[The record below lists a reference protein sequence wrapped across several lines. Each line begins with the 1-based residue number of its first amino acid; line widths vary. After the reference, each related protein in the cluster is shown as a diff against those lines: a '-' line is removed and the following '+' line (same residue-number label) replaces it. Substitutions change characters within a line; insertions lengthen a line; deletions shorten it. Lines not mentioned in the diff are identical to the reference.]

1 MIWIDFMTNGLL
13 FLVKN
18 LTAKLLLFQLLFEN
32 MSQQITVKYYSE
44 SEFAKEPYQATED
57 TAGYDLFAA
66 ETKTFLPKTVGTLSI
81 DLRWAIPTGFY
92 GKLFPR
98 SGILKEHFVTI
109 DAGVIDADFRGVIQ
123 VLILNHH
130 PEKTFTVR
138 TDERIA
144 QVVFMEK
151 FNANSH
157 KVSTVYLLG
166 RTKRGNDGFGS
177 TGVQVIKKAKKED
190 EIEWTTSESEF
201 INAANSE
208 ENLQMVTEKS
218 EENLQISSE
227 EAIMNVNNEVAV
239 HESITIDD

>member
-1 MIWIDFMTNGLL
+1 
-13 FLVKN
+13 
-18 LTAKLLLFQLLFEN
+18 
-32 MSQQITVKYYSE
+32 MSQQITVQYYSE

-109 DAGVIDADFRGVIQ
+109 DAGVIDADFRGVVQ

-130 PEKTFTVR
+130 PEKTFTVH
-138 TDERIA
+138 TDDRVA
-144 QVVFMEK
+144 QVVFTET
-151 FNANSH
+151 FNANFH
-157 KVSTVYLLG
+157 KVSNVDLLG
-166 RTKRGNDGFGS
+166 RTKRGNDGFG
-177 TGVQVIKKAKKED
+177 TIGVQVIKKAKKEN
-190 EIEWTTSESEF
+190 EIELTTSESEF
-201 INAANSE
+201 INAINSE

-218 EENLQISSE
+218 EEKLQITSE
-227 EAIMNVNNEVAV
+227 EAVMTVNNEVVV

>member
-1 MIWIDFMTNGLL
+1 MTNGLL
-13 FLVKN
+13 FFIEN
-18 LTAKLLLFQLLFEN
+18 LTAKLLFFQFLFEN
-32 MSQQITVKYYSE
+32 MSKQITVKYYSE

-57 TAGYDLFAA
+57 SAGYDLFAA
-66 ETKTFLPKTVGTLSI
+66 ETKTVLPKSVGIISL

-92 GKLFPR
+92 EKLFPR
-98 SGILKEHFVTI
+98 SGILKDHFVTI
-109 DAGVIDADFRGVIQ
+109 DAGVIDADFRGIIK

-138 TDERIA
+138 TEDRIA

-151 FNANSH
+151 FNANFH
-157 KVSTVYLLG
+157 RVSDAHLLS

-190 EIEWTTSESEF
+190 EIELTTSESEF
-201 INAANSE
+201 INAVNSE

-218 EENLQISSE
+218 EENLQITSE
-227 EAIMNVNNEVAV
+227 EAIMTVNNEVVV

>member
-1 MIWIDFMTNGLL
+1 
-13 FLVKN
+13 
-18 LTAKLLLFQLLFEN
+18 
-32 MSQQITVKYYSE
+32 MSKQITVKYYSV

-57 TAGYDLFAA
+57 SAGYDLFAA
-66 ETKTFLPKTVGTLSI
+66 ETKTVLPKSVGIISL

-92 GKLFPR
+92 EKLFPR
-98 SGILKEHFVTI
+98 SGILKDHFVTI
-109 DAGVIDADFRGVIQ
+109 DAGVTDADFRGIIK

-138 TDERIA
+138 TEDRIA

-151 FNANSH
+151 FNANFDR
-157 KVSTVYLLG
+157 VSDAHLLS

-190 EIEWTTSESEF
+190 EIEITISESEF
-201 INAANSE
+201 INAVNSE

-218 EENLQISSE
+218 EENLQITSE
-227 EAIMNVNNEVAV
+227 EAIMTVNNEVVV

>member
-1 MIWIDFMTNGLL
+1 
-13 FLVKN
+13 
-18 LTAKLLLFQLLFEN
+18 
-32 MSQQITVKYYSE
+32 MSKQITVKYYSD

-57 TAGYDLFAA
+57 SAGYDLFAA
-66 ETKTFLPKTVGTLSI
+66 ETKTILPKSVGIISL

-92 GKLFPR
+92 EKLFPR
-98 SGILKEHFVTI
+98 SGILKDHFVTI
-109 DAGVIDADFRGVIQ
+109 DAGVTDADFRGIIK

-138 TDERIA
+138 TEDRIA

-151 FNANSH
+151 FNANFDR
-157 KVSTVYLLG
+157 VSDAHLLS

-190 EIEWTTSESEF
+190 EIELTTSESEF
-201 INAANSE
+201 INAVNSE
-208 ENLQMVTEKS
+208 EDLQMVTEKS
-218 EENLQISSE
+218 EENLQITSE
-227 EAIMNVNNEVAV
+227 EAIMTVNNEVVV